1 MPKALLHLIPRDKA
15 GARLQARLSGEV
27 ARLRAAKAPGID
39 AVNFLAALE
48 NDPLGA
54 RSAYAATIEVRGGSS
69 DDVAQLLEGVG
80 HELDDVVHAD
90 LSTVLIGEEQVF
102 VSGPRAPVRYQYLMR
117 RSAEFD
123 RATYL
128 KRYREVHSQF
138 GIKTPGIF
146 SYVQFYVDAEA
157 SRRLAASSGF
167 GVWGV
172 DSVSELHLASV
183 EEFLAEVVNSD
194 AGAEATADE
203 RHFVDRKQSVYFCS
217 SVEWE
222 GAEQT

>member
-1 MPKALLHLIPRDKA
+1 VLASHRTA
-15 GARLQARLSGEV
+15 
-27 ARLRAAKAPGID
+27 ID
-39 AVNFLAALE
+39 EVNFMAALE
-48 NDPLGA
+48 DDPLGA
-54 RSAYAATIEVRGGSS
+54 RSNYAATIEVRGGTI
-69 DDVAQLLEGVG
+69 DELARLLEGVG

-90 LSTVLIGEEQVF
+90 LSTVLIGEEQTF

-123 RATYL
+123 HVTYL

-138 GIKTPGIF
+138 GLKTPGIL
-146 SYVQFYVDAEA
+146 SYVQFYVDTDA

-183 EEFLAEVVNSD
+183 EGFLAEVVKSD
-194 AGAEATADE
+194 AGVEATADE

-217 SVEWE
+217 AVEWE
-222 GAEQT
+222 GA

>member
-1 MPKALLHLIPRDKA
+1 MSKTLLHLVPRDKV
-15 GARLQARLSGEV
+15 GARLASRLAGEV
-27 ARLRAAKAPGID
+27 ARLRAAKATAID
-39 AVNFLAALE
+39 EVNFLAALE
-48 NDPLGA
+48 DDPLGA
-54 RSAYAATIEVRGGSS
+54 RSNYAATIEVRGGTM
-69 DDVAQLLEGVG
+69 DDVARLLEGVG

-90 LSTVLIGEEQVF
+90 LSTALIGEEQTF

-123 RATYL
+123 HVNYL

-138 GIKTPGIF
+138 GLKTPGIL
-146 SYVQFYVDAEA
+146 SYVQFYVDTDA

-172 DSVSELHLASV
+172 DSVSELHLTSV
-183 EEFLAEVVNSD
+183 EAFLAEVVNSD

-217 SVEWE
+217 TVEWE
-222 GAEQT
+222 GA